1 MMMNKLLALK
11 ALEHFLIE
19 DIGER
24 DASSVI
30 FGDDATC
37 EAVVRAKAEGVAAGL
52 VIFDWGYSLLD
63 PSVTVETLK
72 QDGET
77 IEYGEALVRIKG
89 PVSSILAGERV
100 FLNLVQRMSAI
111 ATLTRNCVEA
121 LGSSGTRIVDTRK
134 TTPGLRMFEKYA
146 VRAGGG
152 FNHRNGLYDAVM
164 LKDNHI
170 AAAGSISEAIQK
182 VRASHGHMMMVEVE
196 VETEA
201 QLMEAIAA
209 APDAIMFDNQTPE
222 VISNWV
228 KLVPAGIRTEA
239 SGGIDL
245 EKLACYRNTGVDVIS
260 LGALTHSVSNLDM
273 SMNLTLSHKE
283 AIIQ

>member
-1 MMMNKLLALK
+1 MMNKLLALK
-11 ALEHFLIE
+11 ALEHFLME

-30 FGDDATC
+30 FGDDDTG
-37 EAVVRAKAEGVAAGL
+37 EAVVRTKAEGVAAGL
-52 VIFDWGYSLLD
+52 KIFEWGYSLLD
-63 PSVTVETLK
+63 PSITVEKLK
-72 QDGET
+72 QDGDFV
-77 IEYGEALVRIKG
+77 EYGEALVRIKG
-89 PVSSILAGERV
+89 PVSHILAGERV

-170 AAAGSISEAIQK
+170 AAAGSISEAVQK
-182 VRASHGHMMMVEVE
+182 VRASHGHMMMVEIE

-209 APDAIMFDNQTPE
+209 APDVIMFDNQTPE
-222 VISNWV
+222 VISSWIE
-228 KLVPAGIRTEA
+228 LVPAGIRTEA

-245 EKLACYRNTGVDVIS
+245 EKLALYRNTGVDVIS
-260 LGALTHSVSNLDM
+260 LGALTHSVSNFDM
-273 SMNLTLSHKE
+273 SMNLSLSHKE
-283 AIIQ
+283 AVKQ

>member
-1 MMMNKLLALK
+1 MNRLVAEK
-11 ALEHFLIE
+11 ALRDFLIE

-30 FGDDATC
+30 FNDSDTG
-37 EAVVRAKAEGVAAGL
+37 EAIVRAKAEGVVAGL
-52 VIFDWGYSLLD
+52 QLFEWGYHLLD
-63 PSVTVETLK
+63 TSITVEPLK
-72 QDGET
+72 QDGDRV
-77 IEYGEALVRIKG
+77 IAGEAIVRITGKVA
-89 PVSSILAGERV
+89 PILSGERV

-111 ATLTRNCVEA
+111 ATLTRNCVDA
-121 LGSSGTRIVDTRK
+121 LGASTTRIVDTRK

-170 AAAGSISEAIQK
+170 AAAGSITDAVRK
-182 VRASHGHMMMVEVE
+182 VRSAHGHMMMVEVE
-196 VETEA
+196 VETEE
-201 QLMEAIAA
+201 QLVEAIAA
-209 APDAIMFDNQTPE
+209 LPDVIMFDNQTPDTMKR
-222 VISNWV
+222 WTQ
-228 KLVPAGIRTEA
+228 LVPPAIRTEA

-245 EKLACYRNTGVDVIS
+245 KKLADYKNTGVDVIS
-260 LGALTHSVSNLDM
+260 IGALTHSVSNLDM
-273 SMNLTLSHKE
+273 SMNLSVSQKE